1 MRGLRSTATLL
12 AVALVAGACGDDDDG
27 DGTPDDEVE
36 AAEEESTDDPGNG
49 VEQMTAGCDLE
60 ESGEALEGEQTLDLE
75 GEERTYSLQLPDD
88 YDGTTPQPLLLS
100 FHGWSV
106 DKDAHESTTRMG
118 EQGVARG
125 YVVATPEGLG
135 DPLEWNIFEEEEVP
149 DNYTFINTL
158 VDELGQQLCLDPARI
173 FAAGHS
179 EGSAFTGFLACREP
193 YHFAA
198 VAMVAAFIP
207 PTCPAEDAAPSIVA
221 FHGMADPLVPY
232 EGGDYG
238 GPVPIP
244 AALGTF
250 EDYVE
255 HHGCEEPTSDEP
267 ASDVERLAADECET
281 GGNVALYS
289 IEEGGHEWP
298 DEDVV
303 ATDVILDFF
312 DGQDIDA

>member
-12 AVALVAGACGDDDDG
+12 AVALSAGACGDDDHG
-27 DGTPDDEVE
+27 DGTTDEEVGV
-36 AAEEESTDDPGNG
+36 AGEESAGDPGG
-49 VEQMTAGCDLE
+49 GIERTTAGCDLE
-60 ESGEALEGEQTLDLE
+60 EPGEVLEGEQTLDFE
-75 GEERTYSLQLPDD
+75 GEARTYLLHVSED
-88 YDGTTPQPLLLS
+88 YDGTTPRPLLLS

-106 DKDAHESTTRMG
+106 GKDVHESTTGMA
-118 EQGVARG
+118 EQGTARG
-125 YVVATPEGLG
+125 YVVVTPEGLG
-135 DPLEWNIFEEEEVP
+135 DPLEWNIFEEEEP
-149 DNYTFINTL
+149 DNYAFVDTL
-158 VDELGQQLCLDPARI
+158 VDELGQELCLDSARI

-193 YHFAA
+193 HRFAA

-207 PTCPAEDAAPSIVA
+207 PTCPVEDASPSVVA

-244 AALGTF
+244 AALDTF

-255 HHGCEEPTSDEP
+255 HHACDDPTSGEP
-267 ASDVERLAADECET
+267 ADGVERLAADECES

-298 DEDVV
+298 DEDIV